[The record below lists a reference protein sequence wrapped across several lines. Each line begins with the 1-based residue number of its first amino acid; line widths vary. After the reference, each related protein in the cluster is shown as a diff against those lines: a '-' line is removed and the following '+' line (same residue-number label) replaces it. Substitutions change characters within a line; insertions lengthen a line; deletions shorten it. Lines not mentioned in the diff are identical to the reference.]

1 MKDETKIETRQEL
14 IHTAAAA
21 YMELFVMMQSAAMT
35 HWLMF
40 ELTFAQAR
48 ALMILSARKALT
60 VSQLAKLMNVGNPTA
75 SIMVQKR
82 GLVTRT
88 EDDTDRRQTVVRLSE
103 QGAEIGAGRR
113 SEREKQWQIWLS
125 HLGDE
130 ELSGLAH
137 SLTALLKIIDAN
149 AQPAPENAPAVDNTQ

>member
-1 MKDETKIETRQEL
+1 METRQEL
-14 IHTAAAA
+14 INAAAAA
-21 YMELFVMMQSAAMT
+21 YMELFVRMQSAAVA

-48 ALMILSARKALT
+48 AVIILAAKKALT
-60 VSQLAKLMNVGNPTA
+60 VSQPAKLMDVGNPTA
-75 SIMVQKR
+75 SILLQKLVER

-88 EDDTDRRQTVVRLSE
+88 EDDVDRRQTVVRLSE

-113 SEREKQWQIWLS
+113 SEREKQWQSWLS

-137 SLTALLKIIDAN
+137 SLTALLVIVDAD
-149 AQPAPENAPAVDNTQ
+149 AQPAPEIAPTVDKTQ